1 LRYLAIICA
10 LGAPAAA
17 QDAMSPDAFQSLT
30 TGKTLYFSQQ
40 GRFYGA
46 EQYLRNNRVRW
57 QYPNGECTEG
67 RWYGVGNT
75 LCFEYEDVNGAQC
88 WIMWDEG
95 GQLKARHAED
105 PNDVPIE
112 LQREDELPLP
122 CAGPDLGV

>member
-1 LRYLAIICA
+1 
-10 LGAPAAA
+10 
-17 QDAMSPDAFQSLT
+17 M
-30 TGKTLYFSQQ
+30 
-40 GRFYGA
+40 
-46 EQYLRNNRVRW
+46 RW